1 MAMSNLVTK
10 AVESIYQ
17 MDSDQLEQVIEAI
30 KLKRQH
36 LARQATRNIMKGDIV
51 SFTGRRGQTVQGK
64 VEKVNQKTIIVRDS
78 KSNIVWRVTASMVTK
93 LGIGEAA

>member
-1 MAMSNLVTK
+1 MTMSNLVTK

-36 LARQATRNIMKGDIV
+36 LARQATRNII
-51 SFTGRRGQTVQGK
+51 
-64 VEKVNQKTIIVRDS
+64 
-78 KSNIVWRVTASMVTK
+78 RVTLYLSQGDVDKRCRAR
-93 LGIGEAA
+93 

>member
-1 MAMSNLVTK
+1 MS
-10 AVESIYQ
+10 E
-17 MDSDQLEQVIEAI
+17 M
-30 KLKRQH
+30 LKEG
-36 LARQATRNIMKGDIV
+36 ANV
-51 SFTGRRGQTVQGK
+51 SVK

>member
-1 MAMSNLVTK
+1 
-10 AVESIYQ
+10 
-17 MDSDQLEQVIEAI
+17 
-30 KLKRQH
+30 
-36 LARQATRNIMKGDIV
+36 MKGDIV

-64 VEKVNQKTIIVRDS
+64 VEKVNQKTIVVRDS

>member
-30 KLKRQH
+30 KLKSQH

-51 SFTGRRGQTVQGK
+51 SFTGRRGQTVSGK

-78 KSNIVWRVTASMVTK
+78 KTNIVWRVTASMVTK